1 MANIFLRSPFFLSVT
16 TGSHLSAKLA
26 LTVDST
32 LRYTIIKNAT
42 SNRTVF
48 EIASLARDYY
58 VPDYGGASGAT
69 LDTVA
74 ISATW
79 YAYDAVDGGG
89 SQLATAT
96 VTHTGFEGYSDFW
109 QGVAGNDIDP
119 DDYELTNT
127 GGSQIIY
134 LPDSIASFAYDMD
147 GGTATKAAIST
158 SATSV
163 EAESGNYTWTIE
175 RICSAKYTPVKMR
188 FINKNGVPQDQ
199 YFFLKSSKAITAKSE
214 NFKRNI
220 FTYSSSNYNAK
231 DHQIKTFNKN
241 GKYKYT
247 LNTDYI
253 TDAYVAVMQDILLSE
268 YVWIYTSGGTSLTEG
283 YYRPVNVVTNSLVWK
298 TSLNDRL
305 IQYTLEVEDAND
317 YINNIA

>member
-1 MANIFLRSPFFLSVT
+1 MANIFLRSPFFLTIT

-48 EIASLARDYY
+48 EISSLARDYY
-58 VPDYGGASGAT
+58 VPDYNT

-96 VTHTGFEGYSDFW
+96 VTHTGFEGYSEFW
-109 QGVAGNDIDP
+109 DGVAGNDIDP

-127 GGSQIIY
+127 GDSQIIY
-134 LPDSIASFAYDMD
+134 LPDSIASFAYDMNS
-147 GGTATKAAIST
+147 GTATKATIST

-163 EAESGNYTWTIE
+163 AAASGNYTWAIE
-175 RICSAKYTPVKMR
+175 RICSPKYPTVLMR
-188 FINKNGVPQDQ
+188 FINRNGVPQDQ

-220 FTYSSSNYNAK
+220 FTYSSSSYDAQ

-253 TDAYVAVMQDILLSE
+253 TEAYVEVMQDILLSE
-268 YVWIYTSGGTSLTEG
+268 YVWIYSHHNAFTDST
-283 YYRPVNVVTNSLVWK
+283 YRAVNVVTNSLVWK

-317 YINNIA
+317 YINNIV